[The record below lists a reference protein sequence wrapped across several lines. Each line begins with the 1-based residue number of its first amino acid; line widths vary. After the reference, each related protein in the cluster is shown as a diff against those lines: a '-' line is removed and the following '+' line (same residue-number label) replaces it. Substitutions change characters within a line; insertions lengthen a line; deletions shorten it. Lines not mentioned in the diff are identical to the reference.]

1 MYSQY
6 SADSTIAIAFGA
18 DLIPSALAL
27 INKLSVLHFIPGLL
41 KKYEDIYGFNKDI
54 AIFGPAT
61 CTDNLSIFNLMSD
74 FYKFHGTGNDFI
86 LINGFSNIPL
96 PAAGQVALL
105 CNRRTGIGADGLIII
120 QKAIGYDFEMVYYNA
135 DGSYATMC
143 GNGARCAAAF
153 AYRLGICGIEISFL
167 AGDGAHTATIVAAT
181 ENEWMVEVS
190 INNVALTDV
199 TGTSIEINTGTDH
212 LVILTSDPDAI
223 DVMLEGKKIRFSDK
237 YAQKGININW
247 LKISDNQLRVR
258 TYERGVEA
266 ETLSCG
272 TGVTACAVV
281 AAMVTGQF
289 EWDIA
294 TNGGMLHVS
303 MTRKDIEMSDIR
315 LKGPAILVFSGIL
328 P

>member
-1 MYSQY
+1 M
-6 SADSTIAIAFGA
+6 
-18 DLIPSALAL
+18 
-27 INKLSVLHFIPGLL
+27 
-41 KKYEDIYGFNKDI
+41 DI
-54 AIFGPAT
+54 AIFDPAT
-61 CTDNLSIFNLMSD
+61 CTDKLSISITMND

-86 LINGFSNIPL
+86 LMNGFSNNPIPTS
-96 PAAGQVALL
+96 GEVSFL

-120 QKAIGYDFEMVYYNA
+120 QKASGYDFEMVYYNA

-153 AYRLGICGIEISFL
+153 AYQLGICDKETRFL
-167 AGDGAHTATIVAAT
+167 AGDGAHTASIETVS

-190 INNVALTDV
+190 INNVAISEVEGNST
-199 TGTSIEINTGTDH
+199 EINTGTEH
-212 LVILTSDPDAI
+212 LVIRTSNPDDI
-223 DVMLEGKKIRFSDK
+223 DVMLEGKTIRYSDK

-247 LKISDNQLRVR
+247 LNIGDSLLRVR

-272 TGVTACAVV
+272 TGVTASAIV
-281 AAMVTGQF
+281 AAMVTGKF

-303 MTRKDIEMSDIR
+303 MTRKGHEMTNIR
-315 LKGPAILVFSGIL
+315 LKGPAVMVFSGML
-328 P
+328 PQKTP